1 MNKRTRKS
9 SVRVHVILLGVFLV
23 LLAYFA
29 VLAVLTATVMDWSPV
44 KWAIPVLLMLT
55 TGAFVAW
62 EVFVLLRLRGRR

>member
-1 MNKRTRKS
+1 MTDRGRKS

-23 LLAYFA
+23 LLAHFA
-29 VLAVLTATVMDWSPV
+29 VLAVLTTILVEWSPV